1 MKINFH
7 ASYFFFRELK
17 DQLLSIG
24 RGGGKGQRI
33 FEDHMVFR
41 EGGGGIRKAVF
52 RVVVSG

>member
-1 MKINFH
+1 MHLTFFSVSSRI
-7 ASYFFFRELK
+7 SYCPW
-17 DQLLSIG
+17 G
-24 RGGGKGQRI
+24 GGGGKGQRI

>member
-1 MKINFH
+1 MHLTFFSVSSRI
-7 ASYFFFRELK
+7 SYC
-17 DQLLSIG
+17 LLG
-24 RGGGKGQRI
+24 GGGGKGQRI